1 MERMTYRFTL
11 DVHKNGIQRTLQGFE
26 TDDKKSRKLAI
37 NLVASGDTYE
47 IPFDHVVAL
56 MYVTTEN
63 ATEPSI
69 NECTI
74 EDNTIIYEVL
84 DVLEEGITEMQLK
97 LIETRPNGARSVI
110 VSPKFALEV
119 EKSETDDGSAE
130 RTATFTSLEQAV
142 ARAKGVY
149 DCRLLSIE
157 VDEDCTFR
165 VFYADGSVYENF
177 FFRDA
182 LYNGNALLSESFA
195 HGGTGIREGE
205 DSDNAMF
212 YKDIARDVLV
222 QTLDVNNECHSM
234 LNEVIEKSLYTSF
247 SVDFNEGHLTYY
259 SQTYNFTVDTETG
272 MLKFEGVG
280 EWIPPDNQETLEQLL
295 AEVSQLRSRIET
307 LESTS

>member
-1 MERMTYRFTL
+1 MERITYRFTL

-56 MYVTTEN
+56 MYVTTAN
-63 ATEPSI
+63 AKEPSI

-74 EDNTIIYEVL
+74 EDNTIVYEVL
-84 DVLEEGITEMQLK
+84 DVLEEGITEVQLK
-97 LIETRPNGARSVI
+97 LLEVRPNGARSVL

-119 EKSETDDGSAE
+119 AKSGTDDEGAE
-130 RTATFTSLEQAV
+130 QTVTFTSLEQAL

-165 VFYADGSVYENF
+165 VFYADGSIYENH

-205 DSDNAMF
+205 DSDNSRF
-212 YKDIARDVLV
+212 YKDIAREVLV
-222 QTLDVNNECHSM
+222 QTLDVNNECRSM

-247 SVDFNEGHLTYY
+247 AVDFKEGQLTYY
-259 SQTYNFTVDTETG
+259 SQTYNFTIDTETG
-272 MLKFEGVG
+272 ELKFEGIG
-280 EWIPPDNQETLEQLL
+280 EWIPPDNKDTLEQLL